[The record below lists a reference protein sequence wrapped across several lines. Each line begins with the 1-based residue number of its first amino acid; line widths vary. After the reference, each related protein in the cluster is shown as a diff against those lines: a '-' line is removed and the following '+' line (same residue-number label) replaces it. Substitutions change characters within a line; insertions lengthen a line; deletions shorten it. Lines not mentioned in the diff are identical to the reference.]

1 MDLRAE
7 KIAKARQKLKDHQEK
22 KIIVIQKEHCID
34 KSSVPI
40 QETINNTV
48 SVITDRV
55 NQDRLEITEKEPMK
69 EINSDNSIENKCDV
83 NLTEILIS
91 TKINLETQISNL
103 TDKLTHLET
112 LYRSESSNHDI
123 AKQKVDSLEHE
134 LCILSNKYENA
145 VQKISHRD
153 GSLAELNSLISNMR
167 DENNNLAEQLEF
179 TKSMLSTKEIENTQL
194 HHEISHCQNQI
205 DLLQLQIQQLTN
217 NTFTQS
223 DQSYKASEETQAFVK
238 KISNLEQTIEAL
250 QKERDQINTH
260 YEHYARE
267 LNEQYKSEV
276 KKNENLAQEIQN
288 LYNRENS
295 LIEQISDMEIRLQN
309 YNIIKE
315 DKIQEQKSETEMQNQ
330 YQKTKV
336 QLTELNSKYEELQKQ
351 YMDSLAKIHQLNQ
364 VKETECNHDN
374 ISINKLNA
382 DITSDKIAA
391 QRATEQN
398 RKLKSD
404 VEDLEQVIIKMGKDK
419 LELTELWTHEKQLN
433 KGLALKLAEVEE
445 NIKNMLKLL
454 KAKDQE
460 MIRLQ
465 NENRELERKYENI
478 MEQINKSQYE
488 DIEKNHNHN
497 DNSCHNHEINHEETP
512 EVTSEVTSLVDV
524 KNPITKYGMHSDN
537 IIPKQDAMIKLQE
550 RFLNIMDQV
559 ANLSDEKH
567 RLEHI
572 ILQLQNETDTIC
584 EYVAL
589 YQQQRS
595 LLKKREEERSNQLKI
610 YQTECNKLKSHLEEL
625 RDLLLKFAGDH
636 EMESYFKEDQ
646 RHNDLTRVKE
656 LLDELQNCSLINP
669 NFKNLDLN
677 IFYPCN
683 CCSGQVIDI

>member
-22 KIIVIQKEHCID
+22 KIIDIQKEYCIN
-34 KSSVPI
+34 KSSLPI
-40 QETINNTV
+40 QESINNTV

-55 NQDRLEITEKEPMK
+55 SQDGLEVNEKEPLN
-69 EINSDNSIENKCDV
+69 EIINSDNSIENKTDV
-83 NLTEILIS
+83 NITEILIS
-91 TKINLETQISNL
+91 TKMNLETQIRNL
-103 TDKLTHLET
+103 TEKLSHLES

-134 LCILSNKYENA
+134 LNILSNKYENA
-145 VQKISHRD
+145 VQKISHKD

-179 TKSMLSTKEIENTQL
+179 TKSILSTKEIENTQL
-194 HHEISHCQNQI
+194 HHDIRRFQNQI

-223 DQSYKASEETQAFVK
+223 DQCNKAFEETQAFVK

-250 QKERDQINTH
+250 QKNRDQINSH
-260 YEHYARE
+260 YEHYVRE

-309 YNIIKE
+309 YYTIKE
-315 DKIQEQKSETEMQNQ
+315 DKIQQKESDTEMQNL

-364 VKETECNHDN
+364 DKETECNHDN

-398 RKLKSD
+398 KKLKSD

-454 KAKDQE
+454 KAKDEE

-465 NENRELERKYENI
+465 NENRELERKYETI

-488 DIEKNHNHN
+488 DLEKKHIHN
-497 DNSCHNHEINHEETP
+497 DNSCHNNNHEEIPEITP
-512 EVTSEVTSLVDV
+512 EVTSLVEV
-524 KNPITKYGMHSDN
+524 KNPMPKLDMHSDN

-610 YQTECNKLKSHLEEL
+610 YQTECDKLKNHLEEL

-669 NFKNLDLN
+669 KFKNLDLN
-677 IFYPCN
+677 IFYPCS